1 MYANVQLQSNFER
14 IKCNDC
20 PYSQLGN
27 EIVHINRQHQNL
39 AACSTILIFMKQ
51 WLLYL
56 FSTAASVYN
65 FIFVLLFGTMF
76 IFVEFLL
83 NFRSSFLL
91 FVTCFYFFSFFSL
104 LFYFFRSF
112 LHKRNVTHFIL
123 FFGIF
128 HRLHWLSLYFTKFES
143 KELNIDTYK
152 WTCFLNA
159 SHLFK
164 NKLNSSA
171 IQGYDVH

>member
-14 IKCNDC
+14 INCNDC

-56 FSTAASVYN
+56 FSTAASVYH

-91 FVTCFYFFSFFSL
+91 FVTYFYFFHFFSFF
-104 LFYFFRSF
+104 YFFG
-112 LHKRNVTHFIL
+112 HFCTNGTLLIL
-123 FFGIF
+123 FFFSVFSIG
-128 HRLHWLSLYFTKFES
+128 Y
-143 KELNIDTYK
+143 IDWVYI
-152 WTCFLNA
+152 LR
-159 SHLFK
+159 
-164 NKLNSSA
+164 NSSLKNWT
-171 IQGYDVH
+171 

>member
-14 IKCNDC
+14 INCNDC

-56 FSTAASVYN
+56 FSTAALVYN
-65 FIFVLLFGTMF
+65 FIFVLLFSTMF
-76 IFVEFLL
+76 IFVKFLL

-91 FVTCFYFFSFFSL
+91 FVTYFYFFSFFSFF
-104 LFYFFRSF
+104 LFFSVIFAQTERYSFYSFFR
-112 LHKRNVTHFIL
+112 
-123 FFGIF
+123 
-128 HRLHWLSLYFTKFES
+128 YF
-143 KELNIDTYK
+143 
-152 WTCFLNA
+152 
-159 SHLFK
+159 
-164 NKLNSSA
+164 SSA
-171 IQGYDVH
+171 TLIESIFYEIRV

>member
-14 IKCNDC
+14 INCNDC

-104 LFYFFRSF
+104 LFYFFSVIFAQTERYSF
-112 LHKRNVTHFIL
+112 YS
-123 FFGIF
+123 FF
-128 HRLHWLSLYFTKFES
+128 RYF
-143 KELNIDTYK
+143 
-152 WTCFLNA
+152 
-159 SHLFK
+159 
-164 NKLNSSA
+164 SSA
-171 IQGYDVH
+171 TLIESIFYEIRV

>member
-14 IKCNDC
+14 INCNDC

-27 EIVHINRQHQNL
+27 EIVHKNRQHQNL

-56 FSTAASVYN
+56 FSTAALVYN
-65 FIFVLLFGTMF
+65 FIFVLLFSTMF

-91 FVTCFYFFSFFSL
+91 LVIYFYFFSFFPF
-104 LFYFFRSF
+104 FYFFSG
-112 LHKRNVTHFIL
+112 HFCTNETLLIL
-123 FFGIF
+123 FFFFSVFFIG
-128 HRLHWLSLYFTKFES
+128 Y
-143 KELNIDTYK
+143 IDWVYI
-152 WTCFLNA
+152 LQ
-159 SHLFK
+159 
-164 NKLNSSA
+164 NSSLKNWT
-171 IQGYDVH
+171 